1 MKVSDFII
9 TMQGNERVVIAFH
22 GQASNRFAGIVKDL
36 SVSQLTEFNNGT
48 VIFYKY
54 SRRIHEIIVNKEI

>member
-22 GQASNRFAGIVKDL
+22 GQASNRFSGIVRDL
-36 SVSQLTEFNNGT
+36 SVSQLAQFDKGT

-54 SRRIHEIIVNKEI
+54 SRRIHEIVIRIGD